1 MKVTIDQDGCIECG
15 ACEQACSE
23 VFVVKSGEKA
33 SIVAKYQKAS
43 PSVGDVPEEVIA
55 CAEDAV
61 VSCPVQV
68 INMG

>member
-23 VFVVKSGEKA
+23 IFVVKSGEKA
-33 SIVAKYQKAS
+33 SVVQKYQLNT
-43 PSVGDVPEEVIA
+43 PGIGEIPDDLGA
-55 CAEDAV
+55 CAEDAM

-68 INMG
+68 ISTG